1 MGSSPAKRGLRECA
15 LVGAPEL
22 PEADHILFMSLFISG
37 PALPLKSLSGS
48 VFPAFRVVS
57 GRKVEEPGNLS
68 RRRQGACANSHD
80 ARPERVERRSP
91 CSSLGYSF
99 KMVAALAASPSRKN
113 HHHEQDDNQTSNA
126 PRQQAEEISP

>member
-1 MGSSPAKRGLRECA
+1 MGVFQNSGTAASGT
-15 LVGAPEL
+15 
-22 PEADHILFMSLFISG
+22 MSLFV
-37 PALPLKSLSGS
+37 ALLSCFRKSLSAGFCQHS
-48 VFPAFRVVS
+48 EWFLS
-57 GRKVEEPGNLS
+57 RKVEKSGNLS